1 MTSAFIGG
9 LVGGACSVTS
19 LSHSPARN
27 IGWRTRS
34 PRYFHPSET
43 AASKTAPTSWASA
56 ARAVRMVVTVL
67 YGGQRMMLMRD
78 DPPARPLAQTHG
90 QPKLKWLALASVV
103 DVDAMSDRG
112 CKRDVTPSGDFNV
125 GEVEG
130 NWLFRTGEEQL
141 PRGHVIIDAA

>member
-56 ARAVRMVVTVL
+56 ARAARMVVTVL

-78 DPPARPLAQTHG
+78 EPPARPLAQTHG
-90 QPKLKWLALASVV
+90 QPKLKWLAPATVG
-103 DVDAMSDRG
+103 DVFPLSPPGWQRAVPPRAG
-112 CKRDVTPSGDFNV
+112 FKGGAC
-125 GEVEG
+125 EG
-130 NWLFRTGEEQL
+130 N
-141 PRGHVIIDAA
+141 